1 VSWKTDSGEM
11 PAVQRKWIFGEE
23 EERSKLRVETEV
35 LPTAWGRKQ
44 KVFSNHLDEHA
55 QSKTKA
61 MSFRRN
67 SHGIDASEGDSKKCE
82 RDLGKS
88 VQSHLDPLA
97 AARRE
102 YSQSKEQKMVLEVL

>member
-1 VSWKTDSGEM
+1 
-11 PAVQRKWIFGEE
+11 
-23 EERSKLRVETEV
+23 
-35 LPTAWGRKQ
+35 
-44 KVFSNHLDEHA
+44 
-55 QSKTKA
+55 